1 MTLQEIIA
9 DIHALSEDLEAYERK
24 YGVLSETF
32 YESYMSGKEPG
43 VKIKQGD
50 NMKKYAILAIA
61 FVGLL
66 ILPGSVYCEQWQD
79 LVEQMATGDINW
91 TKGVVQAKGIGAP
104 PERYYGKPQARPMA
118 LRAAKLDAM
127 RNLLEVTKGVRIS
140 STTTVKDYVVES
152 DIIMSQVQGMVKGA
166 QVVHQ
171 EYMSDGTVEVT
182 MQMSL
187 MGGFAQLI
195 LPKEIKQVE
204 SIRPIPPVHKEPLP
218 KPSAPAP
225 KPVPE
230 VFTGMVI
237 DARGIN
243 ARPAMAPKILNENG
257 DEVYGSAY
265 VSREFAV
272 QQGMSGYA
280 KDLTAAQSNP
290 RVTNS
295 PLTVKGLRTEGHGRS
310 DIVIS
315 NADASRLRSASEH
328 LAFLKKCRVMIVVD

>member
-1 MTLQEIIA
+1 
-9 DIHALSEDLEAYERK
+9 
-24 YGVLSETF
+24 
-32 YESYMSGKEPG
+32 
-43 VKIKQGD
+43 
-50 NMKKYAILAIA
+50 MKKYAILAIV

-66 ILPGSVYCEQWQD
+66 VFSVSAYCAQWQN
-79 LVEQMATGDINW
+79 LIEQMANGSVNW
-91 TKGVVQAKGIGAP
+91 TKGVVQATGIGVP
-104 PERYYGKPQARPMA
+104 PEKYFGKPQARPMA

-127 RNLLEVTKGVRIS
+127 RNLLEATKGVRID
-140 STTTVKDYVVES
+140 STTMVKDYVVES
-152 DIIMSQVQGMVKGA
+152 DIIMSQVEGMVKGA
-166 QVVHQ
+166 QVVHH

-204 SIRPIPPVHKEPLP
+204 SIRPVLPVHKAPIVE
-218 KPSAPAP
+218 PSAPAP
-225 KPVPE
+225 KPVSE

-257 DEVYGSAY
+257 EEVYGSAY

-295 PLTVKGLRTEGHGRS
+295 PLTVKGLRTEGFGRS

-328 LAFLKKCRVMIVVD
+328 LSFLKKCRVMIVVD

>member
-1 MTLQEIIA
+1 
-9 DIHALSEDLEAYERK
+9 
-24 YGVLSETF
+24 
-32 YESYMSGKEPG
+32 
-43 VKIKQGD
+43 
-50 NMKKYAILAIA
+50 MKKYAILAIA

-66 ILPGSVYCEQWQD
+66 ILPGSVYCAQWQD
-79 LVEQMATGDINW
+79 LVEQLATGDINW

-118 LRAAKLDAM
+118 LRAAKMDAM
-127 RNLLEVTKGVRIS
+127 RNLLEVTEGVRIS

-218 KPSAPAP
+218 PIVKKPSAPAP
-225 KPVPE
+225 KLVPE

-257 DEVYGSAY
+257 EEVYGSAY

>member
-1 MTLQEIIA
+1 
-9 DIHALSEDLEAYERK
+9 
-24 YGVLSETF
+24 
-32 YESYMSGKEPG
+32 
-43 VKIKQGD
+43 
-50 NMKKYAILAIA
+50 MKKYAILAIV

-66 ILPGSVYCEQWQD
+66 ILPASVYCAQWQD
-79 LVEQMATGDINW
+79 LVEQTATGKINW

-104 PERYYGKPQARPMA
+104 PEKYYGKPQARPMA

-127 RNLLEVTKGVRIS
+127 RNLLEATKGVRIN
-140 STTTVKDYVVES
+140 STTLVKNFAITS
-152 DIIMSQVQGMVKGA
+152 DIIMSQVEGMVKGA
-166 QVVHQ
+166 QIVHQ
-171 EYMSDGTVEVT
+171 EYMSDGTVEVII
-182 MQMSL
+182 QMSL

-204 SIRPIPPVHKEPLP
+204 SIRPVPPVHKEPLP
-218 KPSAPAP
+218 PIVKKPSAPAP
-225 KPVPE
+225 KPVSE

-243 ARPAMAPKILNENG
+243 ARPAMAPKILNEKG
-257 DEVYGSAY
+257 EEVYGSAY

-328 LAFLKKCRVMIVVD
+328 LTFLKKCRVMIVVD

>member
-1 MTLQEIIA
+1 
-9 DIHALSEDLEAYERK
+9 
-24 YGVLSETF
+24 
-32 YESYMSGKEPG
+32 
-43 VKIKQGD
+43 
-50 NMKKYAILAIA
+50 MKKYAILAIA

-66 ILPGSVYCEQWQD
+66 ILPGSVYCQQWQD

-218 KPSAPAP
+218 PIVKKPSAPAP
-225 KPVPE
+225 KPVSE

-257 DEVYGSAY
+257 EEVYGSAY

>member
-1 MTLQEIIA
+1 
-9 DIHALSEDLEAYERK
+9 
-24 YGVLSETF
+24 
-32 YESYMSGKEPG
+32 
-43 VKIKQGD
+43 
-50 NMKKYAILAIA
+50 MKKNLILAIA

-66 ILPGSVYCEQWQD
+66 VLPASVYCEQWQE
-79 LVEQMATGDINW
+79 LVERKANGSINW
-91 TKGVVQAKGIGAP
+91 TKGIIQAKGIGVP
-104 PERYYGKPQARPMA
+104 PEKYYGKPQQRPMA
-118 LRAAKLDAM
+118 LRAAEIVAR
-127 RNLLEVTKGVRIS
+127 RNLLEIVKGVRIDS
-140 STTTVKDYVVES
+140 ATMVKDFVVES
-152 DIIMSQVQGMVKGA
+152 DIIMSQVDGMVKGA
-166 QVVHQ
+166 QVVHH
-171 EYMSDGTVEVT
+171 EYMSDGTIEVT

-204 SIRPIPPVHKEPLP
+204 SIRPIPPVHKELLPLIVK

-225 KPVPE
+225 KPVSE

-257 DEVYGSAY
+257 EEVYGSAY

>member
-1 MTLQEIIA
+1 
-9 DIHALSEDLEAYERK
+9 
-24 YGVLSETF
+24 
-32 YESYMSGKEPG
+32 
-43 VKIKQGD
+43 
-50 NMKKYAILAIA
+50 MKKYAILSIA

-66 ILPGSVYCEQWQD
+66 ILPGSVYCQQWQD
-79 LVEQMATGDINW
+79 LVEQMANGDINW
-91 TKGVVQAKGIGAP
+91 TRGVVQAKGIGAP
-104 PERYYGKPQARPMA
+104 PEKYYGKPQARPMA

-127 RNLLEVTKGVRIS
+127 RNLLEATKGVRIS
-140 STTTVKDYVVES
+140 STTLVKDFAVTS
-152 DIIMSQVQGMVKGA
+152 DIIMSQIEGMVKGA

-195 LPKEIKQVE
+195 LPMEIKQVE

-218 KPSAPAP
+218 PIVKKPSAPAP
-225 KPVPE
+225 KPVSE

-243 ARPAMAPKILNENG
+243 ARPAMAPKILNENNE
-257 DEVYGSAY
+257 EVYGSAY

-315 NADASRLRSASEH
+315 NADASKLRSASEH
-328 LAFLKKCRVMIVVD
+328 LSFLKKCRVMIVVD

>member
-1 MTLQEIIA
+1 
-9 DIHALSEDLEAYERK
+9 
-24 YGVLSETF
+24 
-32 YESYMSGKEPG
+32 
-43 VKIKQGD
+43 
-50 NMKKYAILAIA
+50 MKKYAILAIA

-66 ILPGSVYCEQWQD
+66 ILPGSVYCQQWQD
-79 LVEQMATGDINW
+79 LVEQIATGDINW

-127 RNLLEVTKGVRIS
+127 RNLLEATKGVRIS
-140 STTTVKDYVVES
+140 STTLVKDFAVTS
-152 DIIMSQVQGMVKGA
+152 DIIMSQIEGMVKGA

-195 LPKEIKQVE
+195 LPMEIKQVE
-204 SIRPIPPVHKEPLP
+204 SIRPVSPVHKEPLP
-218 KPSAPAP
+218 PIVEPSTPAP
-225 KPVPE
+225 KPVSE

-257 DEVYGSAY
+257 EEVYGSAY

>member
-1 MTLQEIIA
+1 
-9 DIHALSEDLEAYERK
+9 
-24 YGVLSETF
+24 
-32 YESYMSGKEPG
+32 
-43 VKIKQGD
+43 
-50 NMKKYAILAIA
+50 MKKYAILAIA

-152 DIIMSQVQGMVKGA
+152 DIIMSQVEGMVKGA
-166 QVVHQ
+166 QIVHQ

-195 LPKEIKQVE
+195 LPREIRQVE

-218 KPSAPAP
+218 PIVKKPSAPAP
-225 KPVPE
+225 KPVSE

-257 DEVYGSAY
+257 EEVYGSAY

>member
-1 MTLQEIIA
+1 
-9 DIHALSEDLEAYERK
+9 
-24 YGVLSETF
+24 
-32 YESYMSGKEPG
+32 
-43 VKIKQGD
+43 
-50 NMKKYAILAIA
+50 MKKYAILAIV

-66 ILPGSVYCEQWQD
+66 ILPASVYCQQFQD
-79 LVEQMATGDINW
+79 LVEQIGTGDINW
-91 TKGVVQAKGIGAP
+91 TKGIIQAKGIGVP
-104 PERYYGKPQARPMA
+104 PEKYYGKPQARPMA

-140 STTTVKDYVVES
+140 STTLVKDFAITS
-152 DIIMSQVQGMVKGA
+152 DIIMSQVEGMVKGA

-171 EYMSDGTVEVT
+171 EYMSDGTVEVII
-182 MQMSL
+182 QMSL

-195 LPKEIKQVE
+195 LPVEIKQVE
-204 SIRPIPPVHKEPLP
+204 SITPMPPVQKEPLP
-218 KPSAPAP
+218 PVAMPEAQAP
-225 KPVPE
+225 KLVPE

-257 DEVYGSAY
+257 EEVYGSAY

-280 KDLTAAQSNP
+280 KDLTAAQSNQ

-310 DIVIS
+310 DIIIS
-315 NADASRLRSASEH
+315 NTDASRLRSASEH
-328 LAFLKKCRVMIVVD
+328 LSFLKKCRVMIVVD

>member
-1 MTLQEIIA
+1 
-9 DIHALSEDLEAYERK
+9 
-24 YGVLSETF
+24 
-32 YESYMSGKEPG
+32 
-43 VKIKQGD
+43 
-50 NMKKYAILAIA
+50 MKKYAILSIA

-66 ILPGSVYCEQWQD
+66 ILPGSVYCQQWQD

-127 RNLLEVTKGVRIS
+127 RNLLEATKGVRIS
-140 STTTVKDYVVES
+140 STTVVKDFAITS
-152 DIIMSQVQGMVKGA
+152 DIIMSQIEGMVKGA
-166 QVVHQ
+166 QIVHQ
-171 EYMSDGTVEVT
+171 EYMSDGTVELT
-182 MQMSL
+182 MQMNL

-218 KPSAPAP
+218 PIVKKPSAPAP
-225 KPVPE
+225 KPVSE

-257 DEVYGSAY
+257 EEVYGSAY

-315 NADASRLRSASEH
+315 NADASKLRSASEH
-328 LAFLKKCRVMIVVD
+328 LSFLKKCRVMIVVD

>member
-1 MTLQEIIA
+1 
-9 DIHALSEDLEAYERK
+9 
-24 YGVLSETF
+24 
-32 YESYMSGKEPG
+32 
-43 VKIKQGD
+43 
-50 NMKKYAILAIA
+50 MKKYAILAIA

-66 ILPGSVYCEQWQD
+66 ILPASVYCEQWQD
-79 LVEQMATGDINW
+79 LVEQMANGDINW

-104 PERYYGKPQARPMA
+104 PEKYYGKPQARPMA
-118 LRAAKLDAM
+118 LRAAKMDAM

-152 DIIMSQVQGMVKGA
+152 DIIMSQIEGMVKGA
-166 QVVHQ
+166 QIVHQ

-218 KPSAPAP
+218 PIIKKPSAPAP
-225 KPVPE
+225 KSVPE

-257 DEVYGSAY
+257 EEVYGSAY

-328 LAFLKKCRVMIVVD
+328 LAFLKKCRVMIAVD

>member
-1 MTLQEIIA
+1 
-9 DIHALSEDLEAYERK
+9 
-24 YGVLSETF
+24 
-32 YESYMSGKEPG
+32 
-43 VKIKQGD
+43 
-50 NMKKYAILAIA
+50 MKKYAILAIV

-66 ILPGSVYCEQWQD
+66 ILPASVYCQQWQD
-79 LVEQMATGDINW
+79 LVEQVGNGSVNW

-104 PERYYGKPQARPMA
+104 PEKYYGKPQARPMA

-127 RNLLEVTKGVRIS
+127 RNLLETTKGVRIS
-140 STTTVKDYVVES
+140 STTTVKDFAITS
-152 DIIMSQVQGMVKGA
+152 DIIMSQVDGMVKGA
-166 QVVHQ
+166 QIVHQ
-171 EYMSDGTVEVT
+171 EYMSDATVEVT
-182 MQMSL
+182 IQMSL

-204 SIRPIPPVHKEPLP
+204 SIRPVPPVHKEPLP
-218 KPSAPAP
+218 PIAEPSAPAP
-225 KPVPE
+225 KPASE

-243 ARPAMAPKILNENG
+243 ARPAMAPKIINENG
-257 DEVYGSAY
+257 EEVYGSAY

-290 RVTNS
+290 RVTNN
-295 PLTVKGLRTEGHGRS
+295 PLTVKGLRTEGPGSS

-315 NADASRLRSASEH
+315 SADASKLRSASEH
-328 LAFLKKCRVMIVVD
+328 LSFLKKCRVMIVVD

>member
-1 MTLQEIIA
+1 
-9 DIHALSEDLEAYERK
+9 
-24 YGVLSETF
+24 
-32 YESYMSGKEPG
+32 
-43 VKIKQGD
+43 
-50 NMKKYAILAIA
+50 MKKYAILAIA

-66 ILPGSVYCEQWQD
+66 VLPGSVYCAQWQD
-79 LVEQMATGDINW
+79 LVEQMANGNINW

-127 RNLLEVTKGVRIS
+127 RNLLEATKGVRIN

-171 EYMSDGTVEVT
+171 EYMSDGTVEIT

-218 KPSAPAP
+218 PIVKKPSAPAP
-225 KPVPE
+225 KPVSE

-243 ARPAMAPKILNENG
+243 ARPAMAPKIINENG
-257 DEVYGSAY
+257 EEVYGSAY

-328 LAFLKKCRVMIVVD
+328 LSFLKKCRVMIVVD

>member
-1 MTLQEIIA
+1 
-9 DIHALSEDLEAYERK
+9 
-24 YGVLSETF
+24 
-32 YESYMSGKEPG
+32 
-43 VKIKQGD
+43 
-50 NMKKYAILAIA
+50 MKKYAILAIA

-66 ILPGSVYCEQWQD
+66 ILPGSVYCQQWQD
-79 LVEQMATGDINW
+79 LVEQIATGDINW

-118 LRAAKLDAM
+118 VRAAKLDAM
-127 RNLLEVTKGVRIS
+127 RNLLEATKGVRIS
-140 STTTVKDYVVES
+140 STTLVKDFAVTS
-152 DIIMSQVQGMVKGA
+152 DIIMSQIEGMVKGA

-195 LPKEIKQVE
+195 LPMEIKQVE

-218 KPSAPAP
+218 PIVKKPSAPAL
-225 KPVPE
+225 KPVSE

-237 DARGIN
+237 DSRGIN

-257 DEVYGSAY
+257 EEVYGSAY

-315 NADASRLRSASEH
+315 NADASKLRSASEH
-328 LAFLKKCRVMIVVD
+328 LTFLKKCRVMIVVD

>member
-1 MTLQEIIA
+1 
-9 DIHALSEDLEAYERK
+9 
-24 YGVLSETF
+24 
-32 YESYMSGKEPG
+32 
-43 VKIKQGD
+43 
-50 NMKKYAILAIA
+50 MKKYAILAIA

-66 ILPGSVYCEQWQD
+66 ILPGSVYCQQWQD
-79 LVEQMATGDINW
+79 LVEQIATGDINW

-127 RNLLEVTKGVRIS
+127 RNLLEATKGVRIS
-140 STTTVKDYVVES
+140 STTLVKDFAVTS
-152 DIIMSQVQGMVKGA
+152 DIIMSQIEGMVKGA

-195 LPKEIKQVE
+195 LPMEIKQVE
-204 SIRPIPPVHKEPLP
+204 SIRPVSPVHKESLP
-218 KPSAPAP
+218 PIVEPSTPAP
-225 KPVPE
+225 KPVSE

-257 DEVYGSAY
+257 EEVYGSAY

-310 DIVIS
+310 DIIIS

-328 LAFLKKCRVMIVVD
+328 LSFLKKCRVMIVVD

>member
-1 MTLQEIIA
+1 
-9 DIHALSEDLEAYERK
+9 
-24 YGVLSETF
+24 
-32 YESYMSGKEPG
+32 
-43 VKIKQGD
+43 
-50 NMKKYAILAIA
+50 MKKYAILAIV

-66 ILPGSVYCEQWQD
+66 ILPASVYCQQWQD
-79 LVEQMATGDINW
+79 LVEQIGTGDINW
-91 TKGVVQAKGIGAP
+91 TKGIIQAKGIGVP
-104 PERYYGKPQARPMA
+104 PEKYYGKPQARPMA

-140 STTTVKDYVVES
+140 STTLVKDFAISS
-152 DIIMSQVQGMVKGA
+152 DIIMSQVEGMVKGA
-166 QVVHQ
+166 QIVHQ

-182 MQMSL
+182 IQMSL

-204 SIRPIPPVHKEPLP
+204 SVRPMPPVHKAPIVE
-218 KPSAPAP
+218 PSAPAL
-225 KPVPE
+225 KPVSE

-257 DEVYGSAY
+257 EEVYGSAY

-328 LAFLKKCRVMIVVD
+328 LTFLKKCRVMVVVD

>member
-1 MTLQEIIA
+1 
-9 DIHALSEDLEAYERK
+9 
-24 YGVLSETF
+24 
-32 YESYMSGKEPG
+32 
-43 VKIKQGD
+43 
-50 NMKKYAILAIA
+50 MKKYAILSIA

-66 ILPGSVYCEQWQD
+66 VFSASAYCAQWQN
-79 LVEQMATGDINW
+79 LIEQVGNGSINW
-91 TKGVVQAKGIGAP
+91 TRGVVQAKGIGAP
-104 PERYYGKPQARPMA
+104 PEKYYGKPQARPMA

-127 RNLLEVTKGVRIS
+127 RNLLEATKGVRIN
-140 STTTVKDYVVES
+140 STTIVKDFAITS
-152 DIIMSQVQGMVKGA
+152 DIIMSQVEGMVKGA

-204 SIRPIPPVHKEPLP
+204 SIKPLPPVHKAPIIEPSTPAL
-218 KPSAPAP
+218 KPAP
-225 KPVPE
+225 E
-230 VFTGMVI
+230 IFTGMVI

-243 ARPAMAPKILNENG
+243 ARPAMAPKIINENG

-295 PLTVKGLRTEGHGRS
+295 PLTVKGLRT
-310 DIVIS
+310 
-315 NADASRLRSASEH
+315 
-328 LAFLKKCRVMIVVD
+328 

>member
-1 MTLQEIIA
+1 
-9 DIHALSEDLEAYERK
+9 
-24 YGVLSETF
+24 
-32 YESYMSGKEPG
+32 
-43 VKIKQGD
+43 
-50 NMKKYAILAIA
+50 MKKYAILAIA

-66 ILPGSVYCEQWQD
+66 ILPASTYCEQWQN
-79 LVEQMATGDINW
+79 LIEQIGNGSINW
-91 TKGVVQAKGIGAP
+91 TRGVVQAKGIGAP
-104 PERYYGKPQARPMA
+104 PEKYYGKPQARPMA
-118 LRAAKLDAM
+118 LKAAKLDAI

-140 STTTVKDYVVES
+140 STTTVKNYVVES
-152 DIIMSQVQGMVKGA
+152 DIIMSQVQGMVKRA
-166 QVVHQ
+166 QIVHQ
-171 EYMSDGTVEVT
+171 EYMSDGTVELT
-182 MQMSL
+182 MQMNL

-204 SIRPIPPVHKEPLP
+204 SIRPIPPVHKELLPLIVK

-225 KPVPE
+225 KPVSE

-257 DEVYGSAY
+257 EEVYGSAY

-315 NADASRLRSASEH
+315 NADASKLRSASEH
-328 LAFLKKCRVMIVVD
+328 LSFLKKCRVMIVVD

>member
-1 MTLQEIIA
+1 
-9 DIHALSEDLEAYERK
+9 
-24 YGVLSETF
+24 
-32 YESYMSGKEPG
+32 
-43 VKIKQGD
+43 
-50 NMKKYAILAIA
+50 MKKYAILAIA

-66 ILPGSVYCEQWQD
+66 VLPASVYCEQWQD
-79 LVEQMATGDINW
+79 LVEQMANGNINW

-104 PERYYGKPQARPMA
+104 PEKYYGKAQARPMA

-127 RNLLEVTKGVRIS
+127 RNLLETTKGVRIS
-140 STTTVKDYVVES
+140 STTLVKDFAIAS
-152 DIIMSQVQGMVKGA
+152 DIIMSQVEGMVKGA
-166 QVVHQ
+166 QIVHQ
-171 EYMSDGTVEVT
+171 EYMSDGTVEIT

-195 LPKEIKQVE
+195 LPREIKHVE
-204 SIRPIPPVHKEPLP
+204 SIRTMPPVHKAPVAE
-218 KPSAPAP
+218 PSALEP
-225 KPVPE
+225 KPVSE

-243 ARPAMAPKILNENG
+243 ARPAMAPKIINENG
-257 DEVYGSAY
+257 EEVYGSAY

-315 NADASRLRSASEH
+315 NADASRLQSASEH